1 MSRFI
6 NPFTDVGF
14 KIVFGQEISK
24 PLLLDFLNTL
34 LEGEE
39 HIVDLSLSDKE
50 QLPDY
55 EDDRT
60 LIYDVLCTTDDG
72 SKIIVEMQNK
82 KQGYFKKR
90 SLYYVARAISRQ
102 GESGKTWRYDIKA
115 VYFVAFMNFT
125 LPDLPDFR
133 TDVMLMD
140 VKHKNVFSKDIRMTF
155 LQLPLF
161 AKGQNECET
170 YFEKWIYIFKNMY
183 ILERMPWAAQNAV
196 FNKLADIAEVSHLT
210 GTKRDEYEKS
220 LKRYRDS
227 LDIFETAREDGH
239 EEGRAEGRA
248 EGLAEGI
255 AEGERNAM
263 LATARNMKSDGMP
276 IDIIVKYTHLSPS
289 EIAEL

>member
-60 LIYDVLCTTDDG
+60 LIYDVLCTTEDG

-239 EEGRAEGRA
+239 EEGRAEG
-248 EGLAEGI
+248 LAEGI

-263 LATARNMKSDGMP
+263 LARARNMNSDGMP

>member
-161 AKGQNECET
+161 TKGQNECET

-239 EEGRAEGRA
+239 EEGRAEG
-248 EGLAEGI
+248 LAEGI